1 MNLEN
6 KENLEMIIF
15 DLDGTLWDTIDITV
29 DASNEILKREK
40 LDIRVN
46 YEIVKNGM
54 GHNLK
59 EVSKMYMPDL
69 EEEKRMS
76 LKEEMDNLTHEK
88 ILKNGAKLYPDVR
101 FVLENLKEKYKLA
114 IVSNCG
120 DGHIESFIEYYHFK
134 NIFDDYIPASKY
146 GISKAEAIKE
156 VMNRNNVKN
165 AIFIGD
171 TEKDYEA
178 SKEAR
183 IPFIHAIYGFG
194 KIDDNNIVSINNLKD
209 LLLINIKS

>member
-15 DLDGTLWDTIDITV
+15 DLDGTLWDTIEVTV
-29 DASNEILKREK
+29 DASNEILKREH

-101 FVLENLKEKYKLA
+101 LVLENLKEKFKLA

-120 DGHIESFIEYYHFK
+120 DGHIESFIEYYHFE

-178 SKEAR
+178 SKEAE
-183 IPFIHAIYGFG
+183 IIFIYAKYGFG
-194 KIDDNNIVSINNLKD
+194 EIDNNHVFSISALKE
-209 LLLINIKS
+209 LLKIYN